1 MAISIKLFIS
11 NATHR
16 KSYKK
21 QKINTFY
28 VMVRQQKEAVLAD
41 INFFSCRKGFVI
53 FPLYFQGLFLSVRC
67 TLGTLCNK
75 YMSHLISLTLSKAL
89 QVSYVELK
97 AFGHLKISLLFQK
110 KEVAYMM
117 VNPIHSHFLQ
127 YSCWDVYVLL
137 HKA

>member
-28 VMVRQQKEAVLAD
+28 VRVRQQKEAVLVD
-41 INFFSCRKGFVI
+41 INFFMQERLCDLSSVFSRSFSFSQV
-53 FPLYFQGLFLSVRC
+53 YFRYI
-67 TLGTLCNK
+67 CNK
-75 YMSHLISLTLSKAL
+75 YMSHLISLILSKAL
-89 QVSYVELK
+89 QVSYVGLK
-97 AFGHLKISLLFQK
+97 AFGRLKIPLLFQK

-117 VNPIHSHFLQ
+117 VNPAHSHFLQ
-127 YSCWDVYVLL
+127 YSCWDVY
-137 HKA
+137 AS